1 MVDIVGLFLYN
12 LYMQLLQRN
21 KPTTLVCTGNLD
33 YEVEWDSEEPL
44 FLVKYDDKIIKE
56 LERDGYRMHPL
67 VPEIIVWSKSLD
79 FQTTY
84 IARKEDFDY
93 MEMF

>member
-1 MVDIVGLFLYN
+1 
-12 LYMQLLQRN
+12 MQLLIRN
-21 KPTTLVCTGNLD
+21 KPTNLVCTGNPD
-33 YEVEWDSEEPL
+33 YEMEWDSDEPL
-44 FLVKYDDKIIKE
+44 FLVQYDEKIVKQ
-56 LERDGYRMHPL
+56 LEEFGYRMHPL

-84 IARKEDFDY
+84 VARKEDFDE

>member
-1 MVDIVGLFLYN
+1 
-12 LYMQLLQRN
+12 MQLLQRN
-21 KPTTLVCTGNLD
+21 KPTTLVCTGNLE
-33 YEVEWDSEEPL
+33 YEMEWDSEEPL
-44 FLVKYDDKIIKE
+44 FLIEYNDKILKE

-84 IARKEDFDY
+84 IARKEDFDEL
-93 MEMF
+93 EMF

>member
-1 MVDIVGLFLYN
+1 
-12 LYMQLLQRN
+12 MQLLQAN
-21 KPTTLVCTGNLD
+21 KPTTLICTGNPE
-33 YEVEWDSEEPL
+33 YEMEWDSDEPI
-44 FLVKYDDKIIKE
+44 FLVKYDEKILKE
-56 LERDGYRMHPL
+56 LDSMGYRMHPL

-84 IARKEDFDY
+84 VARKEDFDY

>member
-1 MVDIVGLFLYN
+1 
-12 LYMQLLQRN
+12 MQLLQAN
-21 KPTTLVCTGNLD
+21 KPTTLVCTGNLE
-33 YEVEWDSEEPL
+33 YEMEWDSDEPL
-44 FLVKYDDKIIKE
+44 FLVENNDKIIKE
-56 LERDGYRMHPL
+56 LENDGYRMHPL
-67 VPEIIVWSKSLD
+67 VQEIIVWSKSLD